1 MQFKLKYVG
10 PKPIISHH
18 GISFDNNKVDKFDY
32 LNIVLQL
39 LNALDHDYREDKTYT
54 YDTNTKRLDFKKL
67 TEELYKFC
75 PDLDDVIAKR
85 DHLIEEY
92 FQKELQDARENT
104 VLSAIDKETLENNIT
119 IMHDYLVQRAINKSV
134 YYYAVEQLANL
145 VRKHHLEYVVV
156 PMYEKFVHILHS
168 LQGVLK
174 KQKYPLDTKLDI
186 YQEDGKLLA
195 KLAIIRN

>member
-1 MQFKLKYVG
+1 MQLKYVG

-18 GISFDNNKVDKFDY
+18 GVTFDNNKVDKFDY

-39 LNALDHDYREDKTYT
+39 LKALDHDYMEEKTYT
-54 YDTNTKRLDFKKL
+54 YDTSTKRLDNKML
-67 TEELYKFC
+67 INELYNFC
-75 PDLDDVIAKR
+75 PDIDAVVEDRDHIIEEDIAKE
-85 DHLIEEY
+85 I
-92 FQKELQDARENT
+92 QDAKENT

-134 YYYAVEQLANL
+134 YYYAIEVLANL
-145 VRKHHLEYVVV
+145 VRKHHLEYIVV

-186 YQEDGKLLA
+186 YQEDGTLLA
-195 KLAIIRN
+195 KLEIIRD

>member
-1 MQFKLKYVG
+1 MQLKYVG

-18 GISFDNNKVDKFDY
+18 GVTFDNNKVDKFDY

-39 LNALDHDYREDKTYT
+39 LKALDHEYMEENTYT
-54 YDTNTKRLDFKKL
+54 YDTNTKRLDNKTL
-67 TEELYKFC
+67 VNELYNFC
-75 PDLDDVIAKR
+75 PDIEAIVDDR
-85 DHLIEEY
+85 DHIIEEDIA
-92 FQKELQDARENT
+92 KELQDVKENT

-134 YYYAVEQLANL
+134 YYYAIEVLANL
-145 VRKHHLEYVVV
+145 IRKHHLEYIIV

-195 KLAIIRN
+195 KLEIIRD

>member
-1 MQFKLKYVG
+1 MQLKYVG

-39 LNALDHDYREDKTYT
+39 LNALDHEYIDEKTYT
-54 YDTNTKRLDFKKL
+54 YDTSIKRLDNDKL
-67 TEELYKFC
+67 VDELYRFC
-75 PDLDDVIAKR
+75 PDIDTVVATR
-85 DHLIEEY
+85 DHLIEEEIA
-92 FQKELQDARENT
+92 KEIQDAKTNS
-104 VLSAIDKETLENNIT
+104 VLSPIDKETLENNIT

-134 YYYAVEQLANL
+134 YYYAIEQLANL
-145 VRKHHLEYVVV
+145 VRKHHLEYIVV

-174 KQKYPLDTKLDI
+174 KQQYPLDTKMEI
-186 YQEDGKLLA
+186 YQESGALLA
-195 KLAIIRN
+195 KLQIIRN

>member
-1 MQFKLKYVG
+1 MQFELKYVG

-18 GISFDNNKVDKFDY
+18 GVTFDNNKVDKFDY

-39 LNALDHDYREDKTYT
+39 LKALDHEYMEEKTYT
-54 YDTNTKRLDFKKL
+54 YDTTTKRLDSRTL
-67 TEELYKFC
+67 IDELYKYC
-75 PDLDDVIAKR
+75 PEIDAVVDDR
-85 DHLIEEY
+85 DHIIEEDIA
-92 FQKELQDARENT
+92 KELQDAKENT

-134 YYYAVEQLANL
+134 YYYAIEVLANL
-145 VRKHHLEYVVV
+145 VRKHHLEYIIV

-195 KLAIIRN
+195 KLEIIRN